1 MERKMGRAPR
11 NDKVGLKKGRWTAEE
26 DDILTK
32 YIQTNGEGSW
42 RTLPEDAGL
51 SRCGKSCRLRWI
63 NYLRANLKRGN
74 ITPAEEETIVKLHN
88 ALGNRWSFIA
98 GHLPGRTDNEIKN
111 YWNTH
116 LSRKLYSFTRT
127 KNESLSTILNLAAA
141 CKPRGWGRS
150 FPTTRPHT
158 KKLKNTAS
166 NTVGISLAKPAQSGT
181 TSTRVLEYPTTKE
194 KADDLPDTILEQVE
208 KNPTMGMGSWGL
220 EQKWEVGRNLGI
232 YGPCLDNTARILSQ
246 CDGSK
251 RGELSPN
258 IESDNSAVVLRPFQ
272 TQNGENEAL
281 EPYEWLDGEMM
292 RLTHILESAQIQVGN
307 VAPEEPR
314 EKGVNAALGTEQEY
328 FTSEEIKES
337 STVLTSSNAGGGE
350 CYACS
355 SSINNAGFDDEWL
368 GRNWVDGVGCHN
380 QGAICDEGDKMLTC
394 LWEADKSQAK

>member
-1 MERKMGRAPR
+1 MGRAPC

-42 RTLPEDAGL
+42 RTLPDNAGL
-51 SRCGKSCRLRWI
+51 SRCGKSCRLRWM

-74 ITPAEEETIVKLHN
+74 ITPAEDETIVKLHN
-88 ALGNRWSFIA
+88 ALGNRWSLIA
-98 GHLPGRTDNEIKN
+98 GQLPGRTDNEIKN

-116 LSRKLYSFTRT
+116 LSRKLYRFTRT

-141 CKPRGWGRS
+141 CKPRGERS

-194 KADDLPDTILEQVE
+194 KAHLPGTILEQVE
-208 KNPTMGMGSWGL
+208 KNPT
-220 EQKWEVGRNLGI
+220 I
-232 YGPCLDNTARILSQ
+232 GPSLDNTARILSQ

-251 RGELSPN
+251 SAELSPN
-258 IESDNSAVVLRPFQ
+258 IESDDSAVVLRPFQ

-281 EPYEWLDGEMM
+281 EPYEWLDGEIM
-292 RLTHILESAQIQVGN
+292 RLTHILESVQIQVGN
-307 VAPEEPR
+307 VAPEQPR
-314 EKGVNAALGTEQEY
+314 EKGVNAALGTEQEC

-337 STVLTSSNAGGGE
+337 STVLINSNAGGGE

-355 SSINNAGFDDEWL
+355 SSINDAGFDDEWL
-368 GRNWVDGVGCHN
+368 GWNWVDGVGCHD
-380 QGAICDEGDKMLTC
+380 QWAVCDEGDMMLTC
-394 LWEADKSQAK
+394 LWEADKGQAK